1 MLGPMVMAAVAL
13 TPKAAEELAAL
24 GVTDS
29 KRFGAGEKAH
39 HKRQALVSE
48 ITSRA
53 LHVEVAVVSSSG
65 TGLGLALARDLAEQN
80 YGRLELLEAAPA
92 VFALFLSDAE
102 SSSLA
107 KTNLR

>member
-1 MLGPMVMAAVAL
+1 MPVMPVMKDAELGLDEAGRGPMLGPMVMAVVAL

-48 ITSRA
+48 IASRA
-53 LHVEVAVVSSSG
+53 LHVEVAVVEVAEID
-65 TGLGLALARDLAEQN
+65 ALRRSH
-80 YGRLELLEAAPA
+80 GR
-92 VFALFLSDAE
+92 
-102 SSSLA
+102 
-107 KTNLR
+107 